1 MSKPKQQT
9 VAIDSLDA
17 NPWNPNVQSDFM
29 FEKTIAAVK
38 EFGFIDPVTVRSS
51 INGVA
56 LARKQIIDGEHRV
69 RAAKRLGL
77 ESVLIVDLGDVSD
90 ARAKTLTDVL
100 NRMRGENDAQR
111 WAEMVESIKLEAPE
125 MVELLPYSE
134 AEITAMLG
142 SVASFDWDTLSK
154 EADATREATTR
165 SGLITFSLDMQSRVA
180 NAATALLEEIV
191 VERGGTTAEAFG
203 AVFDFYAAQH
213 YPADIAPVGSE

>member
-1 MSKPKQQT
+1 MSKPTQQT

-17 NPWNPNVQSDFM
+17 NPWNPNVQSEFM

-69 RAAKRLGL
+69 RAAKQLGL

-125 MVELLPYSE
+125 MVELLPYSA
-134 AEITAMLG
+134 AEITAMLA
-142 SVASFDWDTLSK
+142 VNTFDWEALSAEAAASSEKAARAAQTL
-154 EADATREATTR
+154 
-165 SGLITFSLDMQSRVA
+165 FSLQVLNTVA
-180 NAATALLEEIV
+180 NRATALLARV
-191 VERGGTTAEAFG
+191 AAEHGCSPADAFG

>member
-125 MVELLPYSE
+125 MVELLPYSA
-134 AEITAMLG
+134 AEITAMLA
-142 SVASFDWDTLSK
+142 VNTFDWEALSA
-154 EADATREATTR
+154 EAAASSEKAARAAQI
-165 SGLITFSLDMQSRVA
+165 LFSLQVLNTVA
-180 NAATALLEEIV
+180 NRATALLARV
-191 VERGGTTAEAFG
+191 AAEHGCSPADAFG